1 MPSRQRLPEQ
11 DADSPDVALR
21 GRLSPCK
28 TLRGDVR
35 EGPRHVANGRQRVRT
50 VELGEPEVE
59 QTHGDLVSLLE
70 QEIGGLDIAM
80 DDPGSMRVGESV
92 EHLGSDLDGVLVR
105 EAVRAHRLAQGAS
118 GHVLVCDVDV
128 ARIVSDVVRAHAP
141 LVAQPARCQR
151 FTLGAG
157 GGLSFPGDD
166 LQRDVEAGALVAR
179 EPDGARAAAP
189 ERTNR
194 AIASEH
200 ELVGGW
206 GDRDGRH
213 G

>member
-1 MPSRQRLPEQ
+1 MPSRERLPEQ
-11 DADSPDVALR
+11 DADSPDVALW
-21 GRLSPCK
+21 GRLGACK
-28 TLRGDVR
+28 PLGSNVR
-35 EGPRHVANGRQRVRT
+35 EGSRHVADGRQRVRA
-50 VELGEPEVE
+50 VELGKPEVE
-59 QTHGDLVSLLE
+59 QTHGDLVVLLE
-70 QEIGGLDIAM
+70 QEIGRLDIAM
-80 DDPGSMRVGESV
+80 DDPGSVRVGESV
-92 EHLGSDLDGVLVR
+92 EHLGRDLDGVFVR
-105 EAVRAHRLAQGAS
+105 ETIRAHRLAQRAP
-118 GHVLVCDVDV
+118 GHVLVRDVDV

-141 LVAQPARCQR
+141 LVAQPACRQS

-157 GGLSFPGDD
+157 GSLSFPGDD

-189 ERTNR
+189 QRTNR
-194 AIASEH
+194 AIASEN